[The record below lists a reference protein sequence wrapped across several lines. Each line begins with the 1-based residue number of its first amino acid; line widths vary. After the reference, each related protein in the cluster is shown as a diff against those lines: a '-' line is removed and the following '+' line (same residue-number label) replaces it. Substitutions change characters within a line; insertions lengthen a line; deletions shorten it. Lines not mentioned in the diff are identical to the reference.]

1 MAGVWDRL
9 LGFLGFEEEV
19 EEPEE
24 ETAVPLAAQG
34 GGTPLRL
41 REQAPAARRVRAARP
56 ASSSWTG
63 ATEERSEPRGAQASR
78 GATVTRLVA
87 GLPGVV
93 VSAPKRFEDAQE
105 AADHLRAGKPVIL
118 HADGLDR
125 ELTQRLVNFLAGST
139 YALGGEMHRVGS
151 VVLFAPAGVEVT
163 LPFSLRMS
171 ERDDR

>member
-9 LGFLGFEEEV
+9 LGLLGFEEELD
-19 EEPEE
+19 EPEAE
-24 ETAVPLAAQG
+24 AAMPLAAQG
-34 GGTPLRL
+34 GGAPVRL
-41 REQAPAARRVRAARP
+41 REPAAAPRRVRPARAP
-56 ASSSWTG
+56 AWNPS
-63 ATEERSEPRGAQASR
+63 EERAEARTAATPR
-78 GATVTRLVA
+78 ATVTRLVA

-171 ERDDR
+171 EREER

>member
-56 ASSSWTG
+56 ASWTG
-63 ATEERSEPRGAQASR
+63 AAEERSEPRGAQASR